1 MNEKQ
6 REKDRERGKALVNL
20 AKSSDALQEAKL
32 KDEIVEEVWEVKAE
46 LEADS
51 VHRIA
56 NNSEPYSQEKNMCAG
71 CPDSPRCWTFCK
83 KIRTKISENREKNMT
98 NKLSQDGGCISVGS
112 DTAKKPIRPK
122 VCTNCPEST
131 QCTSFCVQAKT
142 ELALTEATESAKK
155 PTNPKEALGIAKV
168 PMHCVPSAPLLEVA
182 LAMMEGGR
190 KYGTHNYREMGVRVS
205 TYYDAVMRHII
216 AWWEGEDIDPD
227 SGVHH
232 VVKAIAC
239 LFVLRDSMCMG
250 NCKDDRP
257 IKYAGGLDMSKLN
270 KLAEGLIEKYPT
282 CAKPFLEKK

>member
-1 MNEKQ
+1 MNETQ
-6 REKDRERGKALVNL
+6 RQKDRERGEEL
-20 AKSSDALQEAKL
+20 AGRRAVPTCLCGGRMTLCDDELNPPFWLCDACRK
-32 KDEIVEEVWEVKAE
+32 IVT
-46 LEADS
+46 
-51 VHRIA
+51 I
-56 NNSEPYSQEKNMCAG
+56 NQGKNM
-71 CPDSPRCWTFCK
+71 
-83 KIRTKISENREKNMT
+83 
-98 NKLSQDGGCISVGS
+98 
-112 DTAKKPIRPK
+112 
-122 VCTNCPEST
+122 
-131 QCTSFCVQAKT
+131 
-142 ELALTEATESAKK
+142 SAKK
-155 PTNPKEALGIAKV
+155 STNPKEALGIAKV

-190 KYGTHNYREMGVRVS
+190 KYGTHNYRDMGVRVS